1 MLILSRVCVEFRD
14 SRGTPV
20 FRVTPGD
27 RLSLLEAPEAIRED
41 PIFSL
46 LVAERSLE
54 VVTSE
59 KQAKQLEDLLNRTL
73 SDANAISANVE
84 STSAAMEEIS
94 ASIQNL
100 GSSLDIVV
108 DGYNDINGITDQ
120 LIAQQV

>member
-14 SRGTPV
+14 PRGTPI
-20 FRVTPGD
+20 FRVTPAD

-59 KQAKQLEDLLNRTL
+59 KQAKQLEGDPMQ
-73 SDANAISANVE
+73 DADATGKRKPAKATKKKDAPE
-84 STSAAMEEIS
+84 TGLAADE
-94 ASIQNL
+94 
-100 GSSLDIVV
+100 V
-108 DGYNDINGITDQ
+108 TDP
-120 LIAQQV
+120 APEAEPEPTPEAAK